1 MAVNQQQQAVSAL
14 PLPPI
19 FYQGYTNE
27 NIEKGRA
34 PQPPRPPKPYEPYS
48 CFGFNYG
55 GPNDGQIVP
64 PLETQNVKRLHPQNY
79 EHRRELI
86 KMNHSLLC
94 AVLDLL
100 QILVTSADSPQRTQ
114 KLSDI
119 YLILIHMQHL
129 INELRPVQAR
139 DALAAM
145 MQRQVKAT
153 REAVL
158 SITRVMNKAAN
169 FVNKAIC
176 NVNVTSATN
185 SIYPTFIKTEV
196 EEEKKPSI
204 ITDESELKNEL
215 MCSII
220 DNLDR
225 EGLL

>member
-14 PLPPI
+14 PLPPM
-19 FYQGYTNE
+19 FYQSYSDE
-27 NIEKGRA
+27 NIQRGKA
-34 PQPPRPPKPYEPYS
+34 PQPPRPPKPYEHYS
-48 CFGFNYG
+48 SFGFNYG
-55 GPNDGQIVP
+55 GANDGQIVP
-64 PLETQNVKRLHPQNY
+64 PLETQNVKRLHPANY

-153 REAVL
+153 REAVM
-158 SITRVMNKAAN
+158 SITKVMNKAAN
-169 FVNKAIC
+169 IVNKAIC
-176 NVNVTSATN
+176 NINVNSTTN
-185 SIYPTFIKTEV
+185 LVYPTFTKQEM
-196 EEEKKPSI
+196 EEEKKDSNI
-204 ITDESELKNEL
+204 DESELKNEL
-215 MCSII
+215 MCSIV

-225 EGLL
+225 DGLL